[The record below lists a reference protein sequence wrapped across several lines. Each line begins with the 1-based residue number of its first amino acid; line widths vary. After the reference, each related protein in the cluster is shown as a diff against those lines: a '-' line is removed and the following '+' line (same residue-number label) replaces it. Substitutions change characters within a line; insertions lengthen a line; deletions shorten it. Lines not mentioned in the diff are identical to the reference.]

1 MTAQH
6 RLMVH
11 AHCYQ
16 PPREEPWLELVPRE
30 PSAAPDHDWNVR
42 ITRECYAPLGAA
54 PVLDDHGRVRRV
66 VNCWEWLSFNVGPTL
81 VHWLEREAP
90 SVLERMVAG
99 DRAAISRTGH
109 GTAIAA
115 PYHHVILPLASRR
128 DKQTE
133 VRWGIR
139 EFRRVFGREPRGMW
153 LPETAVD
160 EETLEVL
167 TEAGIAFTILA
178 PHQVTSPSPDGAP
191 LRWQRDGR
199 ELALI
204 AYDGGLSHQVA
215 FGDLL
220 KDAHRFANEISER
233 RTANGE
239 PVAGPGSPVSVVA
252 VDGET
257 FGHHHRFGDLGVAGV
272 IDRFAA
278 GSGARMVNSEQLI
291 AELPPTRDTELM
303 SPTSWSCAHGV
314 ERWRSECG
322 CRMDPTSRQGWR
334 APLRLGLETL
344 SAELSAIIARDW
356 PVGAAPLESPEQPT
370 DTSPADPLLARLRE
384 LERHRL
390 AMFTSCAWFF
400 DDLARI
406 EPKIVLRHAARA
418 LDLVPSDESALL
430 ETALVALLAEAR
442 ANDPDDGNGASIWAR
457 EIVPGRMAVQ
467 QLAAGLLAVHEF
479 EREQPVE
486 LELDTHEWSITD
498 REVELIDLRTGE
510 RTRWTG
516 EVITMGVV
524 ASRVHLRRVGMGMSA
539 VIEAIDFPE
548 ALRAQLATIAAAFV
562 FDATIN
568 GSARRALDAGEL
580 EPADARRTALNGAL
594 EHIGT
599 AGFDSGADLLLHGA
613 LDLYALAGVHPTLE
627 ERAMVWQR
635 LAGLPASAARSRLA
649 DRLELVLPT

>member
-1 MTAQH
+1 MTALQ

-42 ITRECYAPLGAA
+42 IARECYAPLGAA
-54 PVLDDHGRVRRV
+54 PVLDELGRVRRV

-90 SVLERMVAG
+90 AVLARMVVG
-99 DRAAISRTGH
+99 DRASIARTGH
-109 GTAIAA
+109 GAAIAA

-139 EFRRVFGREPRGMW
+139 EFRRVFGREPSGMW

-160 EETLEVL
+160 DETLEVL
-167 TEAGIAFTILA
+167 AEAGIRFTILA
-178 PHQVTSPSPDGAP
+178 PHQIATPTSNGAP
-191 LRWQRDGR
+191 VLWRRNGR
-199 ELALI
+199 QMALI
-204 AYDGGLSHQVA
+204 GYDGGLSHRVA

-220 KDAHRFANEISER
+220 KDARHLAAAVASRQLEGAHPP
-233 RTANGE
+233 TA
-239 PVAGPGSPVSVVA
+239 VIA

-257 FGHHHRFGDLGVAGV
+257 FGHHHRFGDLGLAAL
-272 IDRFAA
+272 IDRFAS
-278 GSGARMVNSEQLI
+278 GSGTVLVGAEQLV
-291 AELPPTRDTELM
+291 AEM
-303 SPTSWSCAHGV
+303 SPASISEIVAPTSWSCSHGV

-322 CRMDPTSRQGWR
+322 CRMEPGSRQGWR

-356 PVGAAPLESPEQPT
+356 PRGGLSVDEVADAGDDEV
-370 DTSPADPLLARLRE
+370 ADPLRRRLLE

-406 EPKIVLRHAARA
+406 EPKIVMRHAARA
-418 LDLVPSDESALL
+418 LDLVATEESALL
-430 ETALVALLAEAR
+430 ERALLSILTEAR
-442 ANDPDDGNGASIWAR
+442 ANDAADGDGAMIWAT
-457 EIVPGRMAVQ
+457 EIAPGRLATH
-467 QLAAGLLAVHEF
+467 QLAAGLLALREF
-479 EREQPVE
+479 EREQPIE
-486 LELDTHEWSITD
+486 LELETHAWQIDSG
-498 REVELIDLRTGE
+498 EVQLTDLRTGE
-510 RTRWTG
+510 FSRWTG

-524 ASRVHLRRVGMGMSA
+524 ASRVHLRRERGGSSV
-539 VIEAIDFPE
+539 VEAIDFPE

-562 FDATIN
+562 FDATLN
-568 GSARRALDAGEL
+568 NSARRALDAAVL
-580 EPADARRTALNGAL
+580 EPAEARRAALDGAL
-594 EHIGT
+594 HHIDRTGL
-599 AGFDSGADLLLHGA
+599 ADGADLLLHGA
-613 LDLYALAGVHPTLE
+613 LDLFALAAAHPTLE
-627 ERAMVWQR
+627 ERAAVWQR
-635 LAGLPASAARSRLA
+635 LALLPPSAVRARLA
-649 DRLELVLPT
+649 DRLDLVLPT